1 MRHLIFFFVLALITS
16 CRSQKNLQSD
26 TTISVDSVA
35 QSSIHRT
42 TAVLDSMGTRF
53 NFDFDTLT
61 ISVERQVATVPEIV
75 RIKAVKGSLASQKS
89 QHRDAIEEFNRIDT
103 IAYKQSTSEQTTE
116 DSATTRIYDP
126 PNASGLVLLLI
137 IAAIAYF
144 YIHRK

>member
-61 ISVERQVATVPEIV
+61 ISVARQVATIPEII
-75 RIKAVKGSLASQKS
+75 RLKAVKGSVSKNNTQY
-89 QHRDAIEEFNRIDT
+89 QAITETHNRLDT
-103 IAYKQSTSEQTTE
+103 LAYKMSTSEQTTE
-116 DSATTRIYDP
+116 HSATTRIYDP